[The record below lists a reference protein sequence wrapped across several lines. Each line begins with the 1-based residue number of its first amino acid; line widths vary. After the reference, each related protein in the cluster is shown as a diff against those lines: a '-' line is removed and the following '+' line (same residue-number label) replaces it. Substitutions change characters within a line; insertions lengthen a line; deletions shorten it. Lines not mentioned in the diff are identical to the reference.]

1 MLNDEKRT
9 ALQWL
14 ETNAARLSEFHLAIW
29 AHAESVW
36 REYRSAADY
45 VSLLESEGFS
55 VESGSGEMP
64 TAFVATWGRGEPV
77 IAAYAEYDA
86 VPGNSQQ
93 AVPRRAPRE
102 GSADSGSSGQWCFG
116 YLPRKS
122 FRTSK

>member
-1 MLNDEKRT
+1 MARD
-9 ALQWL
+9 QCG
-14 ETNAARLSEFHLAIW
+14 AAVRFHLAIW

-64 TAFVATWGRGEPV
+64 TAFVATWGSGKPV

-93 AVPRRAPRE
+93 AVPRRAPRGE
-102 GSADSGSSGQWCFG
+102 PTRGPPVTPTRTRHSGWGRWAASWP
-116 YLPRKS
+116 PR
-122 FRTSK
+122 RP